1 MDSLPCRHRL
11 SLLAGLVFHDV
22 ACHCARRHCQRA
34 GEIHLSRPTAAWEVT
49 ILCADYDLIW
59 PRRNSGSSINA
70 SAAAWLNNMRPG
82 VLENIDI
89 ALAYTVITSLLR
101 AELDIKLYR
110 ISHAFALPQGVG
122 QYACVHIHIFIFP
135 GSARSTISDLHRHG
149 RIQLA
154 DVLSVARI
162 AARRHHGRDLGSVE
176 FNNLGVLH
184 ALVAVYAVI

>member
-1 MDSLPCRHRL
+1 MDSLPYPHRL
-11 SLLAGLVFHDV
+11 PLLAGLVLHDV

-34 GEIHLSRPTAAWEVT
+34 GKIHLSRTATAWEVT
-49 ILCADYDLIW
+49 ILGADHDLIR
-59 PRRNSGSSINA
+59 PRRNSGAGINA
-70 SAAAWLNNMRPG
+70 GAAAWLNHMRAG

-135 GSARSTISDLHRHG
+135 CRA
-149 RIQLA
+149 
-154 DVLSVARI
+154 
-162 AARRHHGRDLGSVE
+162 
-176 FNNLGVLH
+176 
-184 ALVAVYAVI
+184 

>member
-1 MDSLPCRHRL
+1 MDSLPYPHGL
-11 SLLAGLVFHDV
+11 PLLAGLVFHDV
-22 ACHCARRHCQRA
+22 ACNRARRHCQRA
-34 GEIHLSRPTAAWEVT
+34 GEIHLSRPAAAWEVT
-49 ILCADYDLIW
+49 ILGADHDLIW
-59 PRRNSGSSINA
+59 ARRHSRSSINA
-70 SAAAWLNNMRPG
+70 GTAAWLNNMRPG
-82 VLENIDI
+82 VLENIDR

-154 DVLSVARI
+154 DVLTIPRI
-162 AARRHHGRDLGSVE
+162 ARRCHHGCDLGSIK
-176 FNNLGVLH
+176 LDDLCI
-184 ALVAVYAVI
+184 LRIIVAA